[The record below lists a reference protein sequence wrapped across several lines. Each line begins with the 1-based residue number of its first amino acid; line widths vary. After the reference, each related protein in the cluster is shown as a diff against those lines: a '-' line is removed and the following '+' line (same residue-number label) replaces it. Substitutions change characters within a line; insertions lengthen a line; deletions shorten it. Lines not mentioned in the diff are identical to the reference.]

1 MPYGR
6 RKYGHLKKEV
16 APPTAVPTY
25 VCGHC
30 GHIGSM
36 AMPFTEITATDKNG
50 LLAYVKICGIC
61 TSLFQEW
68 IKK

>member
-6 RKYGHLKKEV
+6 RKYGQINKNIPV
-16 APPTAVPTY
+16 SAIPTY

-36 AMPFTEITATDKNG
+36 DMPFTEITATDKKG
-50 LLAYVKICGIC
+50 LLAYIKICITC
-61 TSLFQEW
+61 TKLFQEW
-68 IKK
+68 AGK